1 MSYVFTPDA
10 GHNKVSYPGLEAS
23 YEAIFKGDG
32 TFTLTDGRTRSTF
45 QRTRDMF
52 IGEVP
57 TAEATNVSFMIPIN
71 GKDTIISG
79 TLKMVDSPELR
90 GLRGGRR
97 SRRTRSR
104 SRTRRNRNRNRR
116 ARTRSRK

>member
-1 MSYVFTPDA
+1 MSYVFKPDA